1 MNRIGVLT
9 FLLSAV
15 TLFPQLAQAQGG
27 SNRAWQNDV
36 FLYGLAASI
45 SGDAQLGPVQQPVD
59 VSFSDI
65 LDNLQMV
72 FMGSYRGSSERFSVV
87 ADVIYLGLGNSSDT
101 GLVRRADLDSL
112 VVDITGGY
120 RFSPIVEAFAGLRV
134 TDLSTKVGLGDPV
147 ITELEGSDIFYDPV
161 VGVRVLTPLSQ
172 NGRWWLQARGD
183 IGGFGASMD
192 FTWQAMANVGF
203 KPTER
208 ISIFG
213 GYRALGQDFKDAGG
227 SERFSLDV
235 TYYGPLFGVG
245 FHLLRMVKTQSEEL

>member
-1 MNRIGVLT
+1 MNRIGFLT

-15 TLFPQLAQAQGG
+15 TLFPQLAQAQGQ
-27 SNRAWQNDV
+27 SNRAWRNDV
-36 FLYGLAASI
+36 FLYGLASSI
-45 SGDAQLGPVQQPVD
+45 SGDAQLGGPVQLPVD

-65 LDNLQMV
+65 LDNLQMG
-72 FMGSYRGSSERFSVV
+72 FMGGYRGSSERFSVV

-101 GLVRRADLDSL
+101 GLVRRADLDQL
-112 VVDITGGY
+112 IVDVTGGY
-120 RFSPIVEAFAGLRV
+120 RFSSIVEAFAGLRV
-134 TDLSTKVGLGDPV
+134 TDLSTKVGLEDPV
-147 ITELEGSDIFYDPV
+147 ITELEGSDTFYDPV

-203 KPTER
+203 KPAEW

-213 GYRALGQDFKDAGG
+213 GYRAIGQDFKDAGG

-235 TYYGPLFGVG
+235 TYYGPLFGLG
-245 FHLLRMVKTQSEEL
+245 FHF

>member
-1 MNRIGVLT
+1 MNRIGFLT

-15 TLFPQLAQAQGG
+15 TLFPQLAQAQGQ
-27 SNRAWQNDV
+27 SNRAWRNDV
-36 FLYGLAASI
+36 FLYGLASSI
-45 SGDAQLGPVQQPVD
+45 SGDAQLGGPVQLPVD

-65 LDNLQMV
+65 LDNLQMG
-72 FMGSYRGSSERFSVV
+72 FMGGYRGSSERFSVV

-101 GLVRRADLDSL
+101 GLVRRADLDQL
-112 VVDITGGY
+112 IVDVTGGY
-120 RFSPIVEAFAGLRV
+120 RFSSIVEAFAGLRV
-134 TDLSTKVGLGDPV
+134 TDLSTKVGLEDPV
-147 ITELEGSDIFYDPV
+147 ITELEGSDTFYDPV

-203 KPTER
+203 KPAEW

-213 GYRALGQDFKDAGG
+213 GYRAFGQDFKDAGG

-235 TYYGPLFGVG
+235 TYYGPLFGLG
-245 FHLLRMVKTQSEEL
+245 FHF

>member
-1 MNRIGVLT
+1 MNRIGILT

-15 TLFPQLAQAQGG
+15 TLFPQLAQAQGQ

-45 SGDAQLGPVQQPVD
+45 TGDAQFGPAQLPVD
-59 VSFSDI
+59 VSFSDV
-65 LDNLQMV
+65 LDNLQMG
-72 FMGSYRGSSERFSVV
+72 FMGGYRGSSERFSVV
-87 ADVIYLGLGNSSDT
+87 ADVIYLALGNASTT
-101 GLVRRADLDSL
+101 GLVRRPDLDQL
-112 VVDITGGY
+112 IVDITGGY
-120 RFSPIVEAFAGLRV
+120 RFSPIVEAFAGLRI

-147 ITELEGSDIFYDPV
+147 VTELEGSDTFYDPV
-161 VGVRVLTPLSQ
+161 VGARVLTPLSQ

-235 TYYGPLFGVG
+235 IYHGPLFGLG
-245 FHLLRMVKTQSEEL
+245 FHF

>member
-15 TLFPQLAQAQGG
+15 TLFPQLAQAQGQ
-27 SNRAWQNDV
+27 SSRAWQNDV
-36 FLYGLAASI
+36 FLYGLAASV
-45 SGDAQLGPVQQPVD
+45 SGDAQFGPVQLPVD

-65 LDNLQMV
+65 LDNLQMG
-72 FMGSYRGSSERFSVV
+72 FMGGYRGSSERFSVV

-147 ITELEGSDIFYDPV
+147 ITELEGSDTFYDPV

-235 TYYGPLFGVG
+235 TYYGPVFGVG
-245 FHLLRMVKTQSEEL
+245 FHF

>member
-1 MNRIGVLT
+1 MKRTMQMNRIGVLT

-15 TLFPQLAQAQGG
+15 TLFPQLAQAQGQ
-27 SNRAWQNDV
+27 SSRAWQNDV
-36 FLYGLAASI
+36 VLYGLAASI
-45 SGDAQLGPVQQPVD
+45 SGDGQLGPVQQPVD

-72 FMGSYRGSSERFSVV
+72 FMGGYRGSSERFSVV

-101 GLVRRADLDSL
+101 GLVRRADLDQL
-112 VVDITGGY
+112 IVDVTGGY
-120 RFSPIVEAFAGLRV
+120 RFSPIVEAFAGLKI

-147 ITELEGSDIFYDPV
+147 ITELEGSDTFYDPV
-161 VGVRVLTPLSQ
+161 VGVRLITPLSQ

-203 KPTER
+203 KP
-208 ISIFG
+208 S
-213 GYRALGQDFKDAGG
+213 
-227 SERFSLDV
+227 
-235 TYYGPLFGVG
+235 
-245 FHLLRMVKTQSEEL
+245 

>member
-1 MNRIGVLT
+1 MNRIRVLT

-15 TLFPQLAQAQGG
+15 TLFPQFAQAQGP

-36 FLYGLAASI
+36 FLYGLAGSI
-45 SGDAQLGPVQQPVD
+45 SGDAQFGPVQQPVD

-65 LDNLQMV
+65 LDNLQMG
-72 FMGSYRGSSERFSVV
+72 FMGSYRGSTERFSVV
-87 ADVIYLGLGNSSDT
+87 ADVIYLALGNASDT
-101 GLVRRADLDSL
+101 GLVRRADLDQL
-112 VVDITGGY
+112 IADITGGY
-120 RFSPIVEAFAGLRV
+120 RFSSSVEAFAGLRV

-147 ITELEGSDIFYDPV
+147 ITELEGSDTFYDPV

-235 TYYGPLFGVG
+235 IYYGPVFGVG
-245 FHLLRMVKTQSEEL
+245 FHF

>member
-9 FLLSAV
+9 FLFSVV
-15 TLFPQLAQAQGG
+15 TLFPQLTQTQGQ

-36 FLYGLAASI
+36 VLYGLAASI

-72 FMGSYRGSSERFSVV
+72 FMGGYRGSSEHFSVV

-147 ITELEGSDIFYDPV
+147 ITELEGSDTFYDPV

-203 KPTER
+203 KPAEW

-235 TYYGPLFGVG
+235 IYHGPVFGVG
-245 FHLLRMVKTQSEEL
+245 FHF

>member
-15 TLFPQLAQAQGG
+15 TLFPQLAQAQGQ
-27 SNRAWQNDV
+27 SNRLWENDV

-45 SGDAQLGPVQQPVD
+45 SGDAQFGPVQLPVD
-59 VSFSDI
+59 VSFSDL
-65 LDNLQMV
+65 LDNLQMG
-72 FMGSYRGSSERFSVV
+72 FMGGYRGSSERFSVV
-87 ADVIYLGLGNSSDT
+87 ADVIYLALGNASTT
-101 GLVRRADLDSL
+101 GLVRRADLDQL
-112 VVDITGGY
+112 IVDITGGY
-120 RFSPIVEAFAGLRV
+120 RFSPIVEAFAGLKI

-147 ITELEGSDIFYDPV
+147 ITELEGSDTFYDPV
-161 VGVRVLTPLSQ
+161 VGVRLLTPLSQ

-235 TYYGPLFGVG
+235 IYHGPLFGLG
-245 FHLLRMVKTQSEEL
+245 IHF

>member
-15 TLFPQLAQAQGG
+15 TLFPQLAQVQGQ

-45 SGDAQLGPVQQPVD
+45 TGDVQFGPVQQPVD
-59 VSFSDI
+59 VSFSDV
-65 LDNLQMV
+65 LDNLQMG
-72 FMGSYRGSSERFSVV
+72 FMGGYRGSSERFSVV
-87 ADVIYLGLGNSSDT
+87 ADVIYLALGNASTT
-101 GLVRRADLDSL
+101 GLVRRADLDQL
-112 VVDITGGY
+112 IVDITGGY

-147 ITELEGSDIFYDPV
+147 VTELKGSDTFYDPV
-161 VGVRVLTPLSQ
+161 VGARVLTPLSQ

-235 TYYGPLFGVG
+235 IYYGPVFGVG
-245 FHLLRMVKTQSEEL
+245 FHF

>member
-1 MNRIGVLT
+1 
-9 FLLSAV
+9 
-15 TLFPQLAQAQGG
+15 
-27 SNRAWQNDV
+27 
-36 FLYGLAASI
+36 
-45 SGDAQLGPVQQPVD
+45 
-59 VSFSDI
+59 
-65 LDNLQMV
+65 
-72 FMGSYRGSSERFSVV
+72 
-87 ADVIYLGLGNSSDT
+87 
-101 GLVRRADLDSL
+101 LVRRADLDQL
-112 VVDITGGY
+112 IVDITGGY

-147 ITELEGSDIFYDPV
+147 VTELKGSDTFYDPV
-161 VGVRVLTPLSQ
+161 IGTRLLTPLSQ

-192 FTWQAMANVGF
+192 FTWQAMANIGF

-235 TYYGPLFGVG
+235 IYHGPVFGLG
-245 FHLLRMVKTQSEEL
+245 FHF